1 MILHPWFVEV
11 KISIV
16 FTEKVLELEE
26 MTEWNKEK
34 HV

>member
-1 MILHPWFVEV
+1 MILHPLSV
-11 KISIV
+11 KVKTSIV
-16 FTEKVLELEE
+16 FTEKVLKLKE